1 MTKLAEAIAHE
12 EGFFV
17 PGSLPNRD
25 NNPGDLR
32 HSPHSFHTADAPNA
46 IGQID
51 NPVDGWDDLELQL
64 KEDAARGW
72 NLQELIYT
80 YAPPTEND
88 SAGYLAY
95 VIEYLGPLASAAML
109 VSDALLIPG
118 DPSIP

>member
-32 HSPHSFHTADAPNA
+32 HSPHSFHTANAPNA

-64 KEDAARGW
+64 KEDAGRGW

-80 YAPPTEND
+80 YAPPSEND

-95 VIEYLGPLASAAML
+95 VIAYLGPPASAAML
-109 VSDALLIPG
+109 VSDALKIAG
-118 DPSIP
+118 DSSIP